1 MRIGFTGK
9 TETMTDADYWHSYDD
24 AVRIPKEI
32 YAVILKGR
40 DPQTNKAKTWVR
52 IHTSKT
58 AAKKAAAAWDKYKF
72 GEIRI
77 VKTTTQWEDI

>member
-1 MRIGFTGK
+1 MARMVP
-9 TETMTDADYWHSYDD
+9 ERRLSEDYWHSHDD
-24 AVRIPKEI
+24 SLRIPKEM

-58 AAKKAAAAWDKYKF
+58 AAKKVAAAWDKYKF
-72 GEIRI
+72 GELRI
-77 VKTTTQWEDI
+77 VKTTTNWENLE